1 MNLAEL
7 SCALRKGEISS
18 FELTKEYLEKED
30 IYGAYLF
37 KNEEALRVAENV
49 DCRRLSGES
58 LHPLAGV
65 PIAIKDNIVTKGIP
79 TTCASRTL
87 EGYIPPYDA
96 TVVEKIK
103 CAGMPI
109 LGKTNMDEFGMG
121 STGENSAFYPTK
133 NPRDTSLVP
142 GGSSSGSAAAVSGGL
157 APVALGSDTGGSC
170 RLPATYCGVV
180 GFKPSYGAVSRYGL
194 IAFASSLDQIG
205 IIGNCTDDIEVVFDL
220 ISGRDARDMTSIE
233 TDNIRIDSPKVGN
246 LCDFDD
252 KVFKTVLPA
261 YYIISSAEAYSNLNR
276 YDGVYYGHNRK
287 FGIEVQRRVEL
298 GSFVLGQENVGEY
311 YEKASAARRAI
322 CDKMDEIF
330 KECDFLIAPTVKGD
344 IPKAGSLENG
354 ADMYELDEFTTL
366 ANLAYLP
373 AISLPSGITVM
384 GRRGEDRAL
393 ISYAREVEKNGI

>member
-1 MNLAEL
+1 MTLAEL
-7 SCALRKGEISS
+7 SRKLQNGEFSAY
-18 FELTKEYLEKED
+18 ELTKNYLEKED
-30 IYGAYLF
+30 EYGAYLF
-37 KNEEALRVAENV
+37 KNEDAISVAKEIDN
-49 DCRRLSGES
+49 RRLSGEK
-58 LHPLAGV
+58 LHPLAGI
-65 PIAIKDNIVTKGIP
+65 PIAIKDNIVTKGMP

-103 CAGMPI
+103 KAGMPI

-133 NPRDTSLVP
+133 NPKDTTLVP

-205 IIGNCTDDIEVVFDL
+205 IIGKCAEDIGLVFDL
-220 ISGRDARDMTSIE
+220 ISGRDPRDMTSIE
-233 TDNIRIDSPKVGN
+233 TKNIRIDRPRVRN
-246 LCDFDD
+246 ICDFND
-252 KVFKTVLPA
+252 KIFKTVLYA

-276 YDGVYYGHNRK
+276 YDGVYYGKCRK
-287 FGIEVQRRVEL
+287 FGEEVQRRVEL
-298 GSFVLGQENVGEY
+298 GAYVSGHENVGEY

-330 KECDFLIAPTVKGD
+330 KECDFIVTPTVKGD
-344 IPKAGSLENG
+344 VPQLGSLKNG

-373 AISLPSGITVM
+373 AISLPSGITIM
-384 GRRGEDRAL
+384 GRRGEDMSL